1 VRDSNGVELAGTSV
15 ALSRH
20 RCRRWACLLLDMPD
34 PLSNVC

>member
-1 VRDSNGVELAGTSV
+1 V